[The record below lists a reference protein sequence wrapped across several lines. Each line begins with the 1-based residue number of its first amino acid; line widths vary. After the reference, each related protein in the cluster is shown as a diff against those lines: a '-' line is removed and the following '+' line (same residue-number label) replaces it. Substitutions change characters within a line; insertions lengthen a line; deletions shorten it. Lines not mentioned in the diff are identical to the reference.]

1 MMAVQLK
8 MRSWFNFKA
17 ATIVRVN
24 AVFKV
29 VVKSVFIK
37 MPQTKL

>member
-1 MMAVQLK
+1 

-17 ATIVRVN
+17 ATTQRVN

-29 VVKSVFIK
+29 VIKSVFNK
-37 MPQTKL
+37 MTQTES